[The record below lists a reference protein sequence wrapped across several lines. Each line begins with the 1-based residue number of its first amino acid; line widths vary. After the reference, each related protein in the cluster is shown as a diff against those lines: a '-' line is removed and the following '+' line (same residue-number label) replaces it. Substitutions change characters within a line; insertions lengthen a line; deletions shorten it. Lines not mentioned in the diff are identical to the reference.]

1 MSGSLI
7 DIAARA
13 GVSIATVSRAL
24 NGKDGVKSE
33 TRERILS
40 IAQELQ
46 HTVPFATRSI
56 MPARTATICYAV
68 NQLHSP
74 VEDDPFYPIIMR
86 GVEEELANHGYHLLL
101 TTVNSEQ
108 VTSVETFKPVAEGRV
123 DGVILAGPD
132 ISPELI
138 GELKQIG
145 VPIVLIDNNL
155 SGTTIDSVNID
166 DLQGSQWATEHLL
179 AHGHSTIVA
188 LLGPETWFSSAR
200 RGFGYQLAMQQ
211 AKLTPHIFRATD
223 TTPETGKALIQEA
236 LAAIPGLTA
245 VFTANDA
252 VAFGAIRW
260 LQQNQLRVP
269 EDVAVIGYDDTL
281 YSSLSS
287 PTLTTM
293 RIFKRELGMLA
304 ARRMLTILAEADLEE
319 RHPVQ
324 TLLASEL
331 VLRHSCGCR
340 E

>member
-7 DIAARA
+7 NIAARA

-24 NGKDGVKSE
+24 NGKDGVKPE

-46 HTVPFATRSI
+46 QTSSFANRAMSATK
-56 MPARTATICYAV
+56 TATICYVV

-101 TTVNSEQ
+101 TTINGRQ
-108 VTSVETFKPVAEGRV
+108 VDSVETFKPVAEGRV
-123 DGVILAGPD
+123 DGLILAGPD
-132 ISPELI
+132 ISTNFI
-138 GELKQIG
+138 SELKQIG
-145 VPIVLIDNNL
+145 MPVVLIDNNL
-155 SGTTIDSVNID
+155 PSAAIDSVNID

-179 AHGHSTIVA
+179 AHGHSSIVA

-200 RGFGYQLAMQQ
+200 RGLGYQLAMQQ
-211 AKLTPHIFRATD
+211 AKLTPHIFRAED
-223 TTPETGKALIQEA
+223 TNMETGMALIKEA
-236 LAAIPGLTA
+236 LTALPKLSAI
-245 VFTANDA
+245 FTANDA
-252 VAFGAIRW
+252 MAFGAIRW

-281 YSSLSS
+281 YSALSS

-293 RIFKRELGMLA
+293 RVFKRELGMLA
-304 ARRMLTILAEADLEE
+304 ARRILTMLAETEQEE
-319 RHPVQ
+319 RHTVQ

-331 VLRHSCGCR
+331 VLRHSCGC
-340 E
+340 